1 MSGTVNIFFLSLSL
15 PLSHSVFSCVGAV
28 WWISMSTTNNIAQA
42 RKLVEQ
48 LRIEAGIERIKV
60 GRRFTAAS
68 LYVWAWLSSPDTFLF
83 VPPCLFSP
91 LVSSFFHFP
100 LVSPLPPPSRCL
112 KQQRTWWATVSSTL
126 VATLCWSGFPP
137 PKTLSRTR
145 NPASS
150 YSRTTFLLPSHTHAH
165 TRTYINTHAHTHTL
179 SSSILQLILPETC
192 KHTHTLDAAH
202 RVQHQHNDTLPKIA
216 TLEKRHT
223 PEPQLGGRFSC
234 AHSGWDQYITEYDPR
249 CFGNIHVCW

>member
-1 MSGTVNIFFLSLSL
+1 
-15 PLSHSVFSCVGAV
+15 
-28 WWISMSTTNNIAQA
+28 MSTTNNIAQA

-60 GRRFTAAS
+60 GRRFTAAF
-68 LYVWAWLSSPDTFLF
+68 LYVWAWLSSPDTSLF
-83 VPPCLFSP
+83 VPPVFFLLFPPPSSCL
-91 LVSSFFHFP
+91 
-100 LVSPLPPPSRCL
+100 PLPSPSRCL
-112 KQQRTWWATVSSTL
+112 KQRRTWWATVSSTL
-126 VATLCWSGFPP
+126 VATLSWLGFPP

-150 YSRTTFLLPSHTHAH
+150 YSRTTFLLPSHTHTH
-165 TRTYINTHAHTHTL
+165 THTYINTHAHTHSQAQYFNWSFLRRANT
-179 SSSILQLILPETC
+179 
-192 KHTHTLDAAH
+192 HTHTH
-202 RVQHQHNDTLPKIA
+202 THTWCSPSSTTQTQDTLPKIA

>member
-1 MSGTVNIFFLSLSL
+1 
-15 PLSHSVFSCVGAV
+15 
-28 WWISMSTTNNIAQA
+28 MSTTNNIAQA

-179 SSSILQLILPETC
+179 KLNTSADPSWDMQT
-192 KHTHTLDAAH
+192 HTHTWCS
-202 RVQHQHNDTLPKIA
+202 PSSA
-216 TLEKRHT
+216 TPTQRHT
-223 PEPQLGGRFSC
+223 PKNS
-234 AHSGWDQYITEYDPR
+234 HSGKAPYPWATARGQVFLCSQWLRSVY
-249 CFGNIHVCW
+249 HWVWSKVLW